1 MIHLEPL
8 SCPPAR
14 SCTYLVG
21 KTTFP
26 GERGSWDDGEN
37 ELMPSAATYT
47 MTETTASAPASEPPK
62 AKSPKK
68 KAAAGGAKAAGKPKT
83 KPSHPPTATMV
94 NAAIRTLKE
103 RGGSSLQAIK
113 KYISSTYKV
122 DAEKLAPFIRKYI
135 KSAVTAGKLGGKKK
149 AAKPKAAKKAASP
162 KKEKKQPSKAKK
174 AKKPPTTPKAPKPKK
189 TTKSPAKPKKPVA
202 KKVAKKPAAKKA
214 APKKK

>member
-1 MIHLEPL
+1 SPL
-8 SCPPAR
+8 RALIP
-14 SCTYLVG
+14 
-21 KTTFP
+21 F
-26 GERGSWDDGEN
+26 E
-37 ELMPSAATYT
+37 
-47 MTETTASAPASEPPK
+47 MTETAASAPASEPVK

-68 KAAAGGAKAAGKPKT
+68 KAGSAKAVSAKT

-135 KSAVTAGKLGGKKK
+135 KSAVASGKLVQTKGTGAAGSFKLPGGSSEEGKKK

-189 TTKSPAKPKKPVA
+189 TTTKSPAKPKKPVV